1 MGYKWPARS
10 VERLPP
16 FHHQK
21 LRNQILII
29 GNTADP
35 VTPIVSAR
43 FVAELLGDQAVLV
56 EQLGFGHTTLAGSS
70 SCTDKIVADHIM
82 RGIVSVF
89 GLGCLLLL
97 GMLADL
103 RGSSFHGRR
112 RPNVK

>member
-16 FHHQK
+16 FRHQK
-21 LRNQILII
+21 LRNQVSVI